1 MKNTFVMIAVCTVLS
16 SCGLFKPEPVKVTVY
31 EPVPAIYIEKVSVP
45 EPPKPEEYMKMP
57 WTDKERALNKV
68 IQDAYRSINQANN
81 QFQALQEYNKGLA
94 DLNRKSTGQ

>member
-1 MKNTFVMIAVCTVLS
+1 MKNTFVMIAISAVLS

-45 EPPKPEEYMKMP
+45 EPPKPDEYMKMP

-94 DLNRKSTGQ
+94 DINRKSTGQ